1 MWRGGGAGLDL
12 LLCCVR
18 CVATRTMFHE
28 TLYVSCGRL
37 CVLDD
42 CRPYE
47 ASVFETTIRIVGGML
62 AAYELS
68 QDHMYIDRSGH
79 TSNRINRILT
89 VSNLCK
95 PHLCDMYVSD
105 AYLTLLCLTQP

>member
-1 MWRGGGAGLDL
+1 MWRGGGPGLHL

-28 TLYVSCGRL
+28 TLYVLCGRL
-37 CVLDD
+37 CVLSD

-68 QDHMYIDRSGH
+68 QDHMYIDRSAYKC
-79 TSNRINRILT
+79 NRIRST
-89 VSNLCK
+89 
-95 PHLCDMYVSD
+95 
-105 AYLTLLCLTQP
+105 